1 MGAGPAQRAQRRTVD
16 THSTG
21 NNQTVRERHPGC
33 LSRTV
38 WFVAPARVKPS
49 RSKQAWGPDE
59 AQLTA
64 QSCVLK
70 IILYDRK
77 VK

>member
-1 MGAGPAQRAQRRTVD
+1 MGAGPALRRTVD

-21 NNQTVRERHPGC
+21 NDQTVRDRHPGC

-38 WFVAPARVKPS
+38 SFVAPARVKPPDRS
-49 RSKQAWGPDE
+49 RLRALDE

-64 QSCVLK
+64 QSCISK

-77 VK
+77 VQ